1 MLDSSTLARV
11 GAMVGDPGRARMLS
25 ALLDGRALTA
35 SELAAH
41 AGVSPPT
48 ASEHLAKLLATGL
61 IVMRR
66 QGRHRYHAL
75 ASAEVAG
82 MLETM
87 AQMAPAPAAG
97 HGRAPVRVGPREA
110 ALRAVRS
117 CYDHLAGHLAVGLA
131 DAMVQR
137 GHIDLDRDGGIVTP
151 AGTAFLQDFG
161 IDLAAARKSHR
172 VFCRPCLDWS
182 ERRPHLAGAVGAAI
196 LRRCFDLRWLR
207 RLTGTRALAVTVG
220 GETGFRTIFGVAARA
235 GTGPL

>member
-35 SELAAH
+35 SELAAQ

-66 QGRHRYHAL
+66 QGRHRYHEL
-75 ASAEVAG
+75 ASADVAG

-87 AQMAPAPAAG
+87 AQMAPATVAG
-97 HGRAPVRVGPREA
+97 RTPVRVGPREA

-131 DAMVQR
+131 DAMAQR
-137 GHIDLDRDGGIVTP
+137 GHIDLDRDGGLVTP
-151 AGTAFLQDFG
+151 AGMAFLQGFG
-161 IDLAAARKSHR
+161 IDLGAARKSHR
-172 VFCRPCLDWS
+172 IFCRPCLDWS
-182 ERRPHLAGAVGAAI
+182 ERRPHLAGAVGAAL
-196 LRRCFDLRWLR
+196 LRRCLDRRWLR
-207 RLTGTRALAVTVG
+207 RLDGTRALAVTVG
-220 GETGFRTIFGVAARA
+220 GESGFREEFGVVARY
-235 GTGPL
+235 GTGRAAV